1 MQHPANKHRLLPP
14 SNPIYNK
21 QRGQNPSV
29 GLLAFNGSQTSHPT
43 TLRHM
48 VLVSKPW
55 PRGLPLKPSYA
66 IRQQEK
72 APFCTSPIPQH
83 SMHLLPPSGT
93 DPWNVNP
100 PPTPPVNDIAS
111 TKSLEELFENRKRE
125 REERAREDAEHK
137 EEIAKREER
146 YNKEDKE
153 KARHH
158 TPITV
163 LMWRQHHCATYIQWQ
178 VRNRQLRTRTH
189 RSMAKGIQ
197 GVMNDKSGP
206 YTTEHCIS
214 RLRGFKSDVLHLLE
228 LKANNNA
235 VEEWRRTVCT
245 PIIKLLVGR
254 AIQQLSSATTIQRWY
269 QHINNRK
276 CVGLQSMHPLPPS
289 GTDPWTAQPSTRQ
302 PQQHTQQPNTQQ
314 REEESLED
322 LTKRMNEE
330 AKTEQKGENDTP
342 STQQHPM
349 HLDTP
354 SGTDAWKVSPPIS
367 YNNTLMGG
375 NKINNTMETYAFV
388 WTKHTPPDATSA
400 LAMLVCGD
408 EVHNFA
414 TNLSKLVIKQYAEPQ
429 PPPEP
434 PPLTRMFYFIFSF
447 PDLALFC
454 IMLPL
459 NNTLQNN
466 GPRQYI
472 LDLLFTKMK
481 EYSRFEH
488 DTTDFVRPHG
498 SSFFL
503 HLHVLH
509 FLRFALRA
517 THTIV
522 GG

>member
-1 MQHPANKHRLLPP
+1 MQHPANKRRILPP

-29 GLLAFNGSQTSHPT
+29 GLLAFNGSLTSHPT

-48 VLVSKPW
+48 ASKPW

-72 APFCTSPIPQH
+72 APICTSPIPQH

-125 REERAREDAEHK
+125 REERAREDKEHQ

-146 YNKEDKE
+146 NN
-153 KARHH
+153 KARHQ
-158 TPITV
+158 TLLTA
-163 LMWRQHHCATYIQWQ
+163 LTRRQQNAATYIQWQ

-235 VEEWRRTVCT
+235 VEEWRRTVRT

-254 AIQQLSSATTIQRWY
+254 AIQQLSSATTIRRWY
-269 QHINNRK
+269 QHINNQH
-276 CVGLQSMHPLPPS
+276 LPQSMHPLPPS
-289 GTDPWTAQPSTRQ
+289 GTDPWTAQSSTRQ
-302 PQQHTQQPNTQQ
+302 PQQHTQQ

-388 WTKHTPPDATSA
+388 WTKHTSPDATLAS
-400 LAMLVCGD
+400 AMLVCGD
-408 EVHNFA
+408 EVYNFA
-414 TNLSKLVIKQYAEPQ
+414 TNLSKLVIKQYAKPQ

-488 DTTDFVRPHG
+488 DTTDLYDHMDHL
-498 SSFFL
+498 SFYICMFCTSC
-503 HLHVLH
+503 VLH
-509 FLRFALRA
+509 FVLHIQLWGGNRFTCDTYVA
-517 THTIV
+517 
-522 GG
+522 